1 MDMVDLQHH
10 ICLLTLGGSLGLA
23 PPCQPGV
30 EVGRVL
36 DIGTGTGIWAMQFG
50 DDHPEADVLGVDL
63 SAIQPEFTGPNVQFE
78 IDDLEEEWTYS
89 QPFDYI
95 HSRFMTS
102 SIANWKDLLTKS
114 FNNLNPGGYIELQE
128 PDLFAQSD
136 DDSLP
141 SDCAL
146 NRYCKLLS
154 EAMAKLGREY
164 VSVPALKTLMEEIG
178 FVDVTL
184 SCYKWPMNTWPK
196 DNKYKELGSWNYENI
211 SQAAEALAM
220 APLTRAFDWSR
231 DEVNVFLIDVR
242 KDLKNRNYHAY
253 FPVYFVVGRKPEEE
267 EEAEP
272 EEEETSPAA

>member
-1 MDMVDLQHH
+1 M
-10 ICLLTLGGSLGLA
+10 I
-23 PPCQPGV
+23 
-30 EVGRVL
+30 GRV
-36 DIGTGTGIWAMQFG
+36 
-50 DDHPEADVLGVDL
+50 
-63 SAIQPEFTGPNVQFE
+63 
-78 IDDLEEEWTYS
+78 EWLLNGAVTYNT
-89 QPFDYI
+89 I
-95 HSRFMTS
+95 HYS
-102 SIANWKDLLTKS
+102 
-114 FNNLNPGGYIELQE
+114 NLNPGGYIELQE